1 MSEQREMLA
10 DTVDGLF
17 GELMAD
23 GMPGTEGDKL
33 SAWWARIE
41 ELGLLDVF
49 LPESAGGF
57 GGCWTDACVVFNLL
71 GLHALPLPVGE
82 ALIAR
87 KLLLEV
93 SLPAPTGITT
103 VALCEDGQLLPD
115 EGGNVVFTGVLPDVA
130 WGALAQHLVV
140 ACHYD
145 GQDHLLL
152 LATEQGSLVQG
163 GSNQAGEPRDELAFQ
178 KATVI
183 AAQVLPGC
191 VDGLR
196 LYGALLRSAQISG
209 ALEAI
214 LKLTVEYA
222 NQREQFGRPLIKFQ
236 ALQHQLALLA
246 EEAAAVECAAMAAS
260 RNADTDD
267 AAFEIAA
274 AKLRANR
281 AVGEATSIAHQTH
294 GAIGT
299 TREHHLHYWTQRL
312 WSWRSEFGNDRYW
325 ANRLGKLILAEGGG
339 EFWVNLTARGD
350 R

>member
-1 MSEQREMLA
+1 MSEQRDMLA

-23 GMPGTEGDKL
+23 GMPGTDGDTL
-33 SAWWARIE
+33 PAWWASIE

-57 GGCWTDACVVFNLL
+57 GGCWADACVVFNLL

-87 KLLLEV
+87 KLLLEA
-93 SLPAPTGITT
+93 SLPAPAGIMT

-115 EGGNVVFTGVLPDVA
+115 EGGNVVFTGVLADVP
-130 WGALAQHLVV
+130 WGALAQHVVV
-140 ACHYD
+140 ACHWD

-152 LATEQGSLVQG
+152 LATEQGSPVKG

-178 KATVI
+178 RATVM
-183 AAQVLPGC
+183 AAQALPGC

-209 ALEAI
+209 AMEAA

-222 NQREQFGRPLIKFQ
+222 NQREQFGRPLTKFQ

-246 EEAAAVECAAMAAS
+246 EQAAAVKCAAMAAG
-260 RNADTDD
+260 RTADTGD
-267 AAFEIAA
+267 AGFEIAA

-281 AVGEATSIAHQTH
+281 AIGEATSIAHQIH

-325 ANRLGKLILAEGGG
+325 SNRLGKLILAEGG
-339 EFWVNLTARGD
+339 ENFWSNLTARGD